1 MKLPSFI
8 NISKPTKD
16 QIKHDIWVIVSAVVG
31 GFVASW
37 QVQPNQI
44 SKAAI
49 VAGASAGFA
58 AAVTV
63 VKSII
68 TTL

>member
-1 MKLPSFI
+1 MKLPSWI
-8 NISKPTKD
+8 NVSAPTKN
-16 QIKHDIWVIVSAVVG
+16 QIKHDIWVIVSAFVG
-31 GFVASW
+31 GFIASW
-37 QVQPNQI
+37 QVQPNQL
-44 SKAAI
+44 SKSAI
-49 VAGASAGFA
+49 VAGAAAGFA